1 MATRITQF
9 RYYNDNDAKNYP
21 GNLEI
26 VNENTQEKETLW
38 PTTTMLSKYKNL
50 KRVIIQT
57 LPGTKITVYT
67 STVDVQGREYIIG
80 NTGILDLD
88 ITTFDL
94 LISGLTIDNLSRNIL
109 YEVKNSYFIITVI
122 YELEEDID

>member
-9 RYYNDNDAKNYP
+9 RYYNDNDVKNYP

>member
-9 RYYNDNDAKNYP
+9 RYYNDNDVKNYP

-67 STVDVQGREYIIG
+67 STVDVQGREYVIG

-88 ITTFDL
+88 ITALDL

-122 YELEEDID
+122 HELEEDID

>member
-9 RYYNDNDAKNYP
+9 RYYNDDNEKNYP
-21 GNLEI
+21 SNLEGI
-26 VNENTQEKETLW
+26 NENTGIKETLW

-57 LPGTKITVYT
+57 LPGIKITVYN
-67 STVDVQGREYIIG
+67 SSVDTQGHSYVIG

-88 ITTFDL
+88 VTAANI
-94 LISGLTIDNLSRNIL
+94 LISGVTIDNLSRDIL
-109 YEVKNSYFIITVI
+109 YEVTNSYFIMTVI

>member
-9 RYYNDNDAKNYP
+9 RYYNDNDVKNYP

-67 STVDVQGREYIIG
+67 STVDVQGREYVIG

-88 ITTFDL
+88 ITALDL

>member
-9 RYYNDNDAKNYP
+9 RYYNDNDIKNYP

-67 STVDVQGREYIIG
+67 STVDVQGREYVIG

-88 ITTFDL
+88 ITTLDL